1 MNGKISTTSLYK
13 KLGITGDSEI
23 LVLNQP
29 KKYVDFFSDFPSNVI
44 INENQESG
52 QVEFIHIFVKTI
64 KELEHFYDLAKMN
77 LKKNGF
83 LWISWPKKA
92 SKIETELD
100 KFIIMKYGLDNG
112 LVDTK
117 VASIDENWSGHKFVY
132 RLKDR

>member
-1 MNGKISTTSLYK
+1 MNRKV
-13 KLGITGDSEI
+13 I
-23 LVLNQP
+23 LI
-29 KKYVDFFSDFPSNVI
+29 FFSDFPANVI
-44 INENQESG
+44 INKAENSQ
-52 QVEFIHIFVKTI
+52 QIEFIHIFVRTP
-64 KELEHFYDLAKMN
+64 KEIENLFKIAKKN

-100 KFIIMKYGLDNG
+100 KFMIMKYGLDNG